1 MSKPNLLS
9 QDEVMQL
16 MDRFINEFGMW
27 NQFKQWL
34 LNQGYTPAD
43 LGMIDDEEPTPS
55 EE

>member
-9 QDEVMQL
+9 NDEMMEL

-34 LNQGYTPAD
+34 QEQGYTPAD
-43 LGMIDDEEPTPS
+43 LGMLDEEETTP

>member
-1 MSKPNLLS
+1 MSKPHQLYHE
-9 QDEVMQL
+9 EVIQL

-34 LNQGYTPAD
+34 LDQGHTPAD